1 MDNFSAEQVL
11 LNMGETHLVND
22 LKTHLPQ
29 LLLKSGWTWCGV
41 TCSCVACNW
50 PSDSV
55 LEDVMN
61 SLGDGEKGI
70 ICAARRILKHEFNRR
85 FLTPCDAR
93 IALRQI
99 STPRSI

>member
-41 TCSCVACNW
+41 TCSCVSCNW
-50 PSDSV
+50 PRDSV
-55 LEDVMN
+55 LENIKNTLQNENEIDV
-61 SLGDGEKGI
+61 I
-70 ICAARRILKHEFNRR
+70 RTAQRILKQEFSRR
-85 FLTPCDAR
+85 YLTPCDAR
-93 IALRQI
+93 IALSRI
-99 STPRSI
+99 PVSS